1 MLSQS
6 LGPGDGDLEDRGNV
20 KDDDVEG
27 DDDDGVGGCEDSCQ

>member
-6 LGPGDGDLEDRGNV
+6 LGPGDGDVDDGGGG

-27 DDDDGVGGCEDSCQ
+27 DDDDGVGGCNVSCQ